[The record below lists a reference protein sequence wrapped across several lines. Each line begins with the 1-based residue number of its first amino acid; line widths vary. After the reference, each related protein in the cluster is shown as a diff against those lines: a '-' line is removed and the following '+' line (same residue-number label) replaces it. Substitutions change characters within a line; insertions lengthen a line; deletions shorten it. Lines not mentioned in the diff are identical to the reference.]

1 MRNVAALAVAEPV
14 SIDETRLQGIVNQLG
29 DAAAG
34 GLIRLTLEQ
43 MALAVQALRVE
54 AGGPDAVAIQAQRL
68 SRLAWQVGLVTLAG
82 VAVDIADCAQAGDPV
97 ALQAT
102 LARMERVA
110 KRSLTEIWENVT
122 PR

>member
-1 MRNVAALAVAEPV
+1 
-14 SIDETRLQGIVNQLG
+14 
-29 DAAAG
+29 
-34 GLIRLTLEQ
+34 
-43 MALAVQALRVE
+43 
-54 AGGPDAVAIQAQRL
+54 QRL